1 METGLLF
8 NLSTKAN
15 SNGSAVEEGVHYK
28 VWKTGKSGGLGTK
41 ICNFENED
49 ICPRKGIV
57 ELHAFKVSRNINK
70 EPRHRTSLKIDKVY
84 DANTGIFYGIPE
96 RYDEKNDRLLFKPI
110 YLEETNIF
118 NLANP
123 DDAMKWAVIKN
134 SYFVEGSPNAHDR
147 KLVMYRVYDS
157 EREAELYISRRE
169 IKRKAE
175 TIASGLFGAQL
186 LETGLALGLHVDEMS
201 PAVMLMRVCQI
212 AESDPKRFMDIWD
225 SPTKLEITVL
235 NRALATGVI
244 VHDIQTGLMYNALS
258 LGISEALAVDYLR
271 NNAQIRDVIDQQS
284 RAKQNDS
291 LKAMSEEAGENIK
304 DSKDAILA
312 KANKEIEA
320 LKAQLAATTKVK
332 TDEIVDKISFDLPD
346 LERKELL
353 EEAKHFKLQGAHKQD
368 NEKIRSRIA
377 DAKAKIEAE

>member
-1 METGLLF
+1 METEVLF
-8 NLSTKAN
+8 NLSAKTN
-15 SNGSAVEEGVHYK
+15 SNKLLVEEGVHYK
-28 VWKTGKSGGLGTK
+28 VWNPKKSGGIGMK
-41 ICNFENED
+41 ICNFENEE
-49 ICPRKGIV
+49 ICPRKGII

-84 DANTGIFYGIPE
+84 DEKTGIIYGIPVG
-96 RYDEKNDRLLFKPI
+96 YDEKNERPLFKSI

-118 NLANP
+118 NLANV
-123 DDAMKWAVIKN
+123 DDAMKWAVVKN
-134 SYFVEGSPNAHDR
+134 SYFVENSPNAVDR

-157 EREAELYISRRE
+157 EREAELYISKRE

-212 AESDPKRFMDIWD
+212 AETDPKRFMDIWD

-377 DAKAKIEAE
+377 EAKAKIEAE